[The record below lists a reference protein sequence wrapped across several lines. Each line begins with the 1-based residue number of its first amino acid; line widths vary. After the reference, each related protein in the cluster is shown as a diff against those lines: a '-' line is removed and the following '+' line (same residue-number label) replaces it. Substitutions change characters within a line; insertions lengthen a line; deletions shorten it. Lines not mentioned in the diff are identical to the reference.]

1 MWLRRVVP
9 IFAQAWLAPGFARAV
24 EQHLIVTGL
33 ELLHVA
39 LVAQVPIGQ
48 RELVGGAN
56 DARVQVVASLLEP
69 QLGHGGADIK
79 QGQVIV
85 AVIMVVSPRGNL
97 G

>member
-1 MWLRRVVP
+1 MARTPPWP
-9 IFAQAWLAPGFARAV
+9 APGLHCAV
-24 EQHLIVTGL
+24 EQHLAVTGL

-56 DARVQVVASLLEP
+56 DAHHKVVASLLEP
-69 QLGHGGADIK
+69 QLVHGDADIK

-85 AVIMVVSPRGNL
+85 AVIMVC
-97 G
+97 